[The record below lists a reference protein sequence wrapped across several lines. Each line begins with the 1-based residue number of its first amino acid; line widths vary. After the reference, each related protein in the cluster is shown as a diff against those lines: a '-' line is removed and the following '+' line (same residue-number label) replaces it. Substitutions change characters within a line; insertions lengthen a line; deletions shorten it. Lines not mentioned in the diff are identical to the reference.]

1 MTHLFVDLWISDV
14 IVDQSITEPGGNS
27 ATVMPGGRTLTV
39 DGVDLTVQEVMPF
52 FQNTGATV
60 VVSNGATLETPD
72 WLFAT
77 TGSPPTPGKLVI
89 DGASSAT
96 VNQLAGPVPS
106 GGVVKLNVE
115 FDGDGDGSF
124 TYVSSGITSP
134 ITIDGM
140 SAGDSVHLPGA
151 TFMQFSYDP
160 TTETG
165 NVFFLNGVS
174 PVSMSISNMPSDVGA
189 LIAADPQSYF
199 TNGDFVMP
207 VCFLKGTRL
216 RTPRGDVAIE
226 ALQPGDQVRGQSGWR
241 TVKWI
246 GWRKYRVALL
256 RTDDERAATLPIR
269 IRQHAFAENMPDADL
284 LVSPWHHLWLDD
296 VLVRAKCLVNGLTI
310 VQEPRTEWVEYYHVE
325 LDQFDVVIAHGVYSE
340 SWADGG
346 NRDFFQNVPVSE
358 LRPQDRKRR
367 RADRPGFTVLR
378 DSNAEKALQD
388 KYAVRAM
395 SLPSFEAP
403 IAVAN
408 G

>member
-1 MTHLFVDLWISDV
+1 MANFFFDLKVSDAT
-14 IVDQSITEPGGNS
+14 VDQTNADPGTNS
-27 ATVMPGGRTLTV
+27 AAVLPGSQTLSV
-39 DGVDLTVQEVMPF
+39 DGVDLTVSVPLFMFPT
-52 FQNTGATV
+52 TGATV
-60 VVSNGATLETPD
+60 IVTNGATLDTPD
-72 WLFAT
+72 LLFAT
-77 TGSPPTPGKLVI
+77 TGADQIPGKLLI
-89 DGASSAT
+89 DGTSSAT
-96 VNQLAGPVPS
+96 VNQFTGPVPN
-106 GGVVKLNVE
+106 GGTVKLNVE
-115 FDGDGDGSF
+115 FGGDGDGSF

-134 ITIDGM
+134 IMINGM
-140 SAGDSVHLPGA
+140 SAGDSIHVPNA
-151 TFMQFSYDP
+151 TFMQFNYDP
-160 TTETG
+160 TSETG
-165 NVFFLNGVS
+165 TVHFVS
-174 PVSMSISNMPSDVGA
+174 GALPVTMSIQGMPASVGNV
-189 LIAADPQSYF
+189 IAADPQSYF

-226 ALQPGDQVRGQSGWR
+226 ALQAGDQVWGQSGWR

-269 IRQHAFAENMPDADL
+269 IRQHAFAASMPDADL
-284 LVSPWHHLWLDD
+284 LVSPWHHLWLDG
-296 VLVRAKCLVNGLTI
+296 VLVRARCLINGRTI

-346 NRDFFQNVPVSE
+346 NRDFFQNVAVSE

-367 RADRPGFTVLR
+367 RADRPGFAVLR
-378 DSNAEKALQD
+378 DPVAEAALRE
-388 KYAVRAM
+388 KYAARAM
-395 SLPSFEAP
+395 SLPSVEAP